1 MTVSDAIRTSIRAGD
16 HAVRTGG
23 DEFCVL
29 LPGADQPTASDV
41 AARIR
46 SAIAASTEM
55 MSPEYRVTLSIG
67 GATAEA
73 AHSSFADLYRHADRN
88 LYQVKQQ
95 GRDQTVTT

>member
-1 MTVSDAIRTSIRAGD
+1 MAHVWFTWVATVRSSRSLALTRRLGTL
-16 HAVRTGG
+16 
-23 DEFCVL
+23 F
-29 LPGADQPTASDV
+29 
-41 AARIR
+41 RICR
-46 SAIAASTEM
+46 PISEM